1 MNRVW
6 AIKAEQRLSQL
17 EERTKTIP
25 PGITV
30 SIVDALARLEARIA
44 TLENKPNVGRP
55 PKDKTE

>member
-17 EERTKTIP
+17 EARTKAAP
-25 PGITV
+25 DV
-30 SIVDALARLEARIA
+30 SGLLADIDALKARILA
-44 TLENKPNVGRP
+44 LESKPKPGRP

>member
-6 AIKAEQRLSQL
+6 AIKAEQRLSEL
-17 EERTKTIP
+17 EERTKTLP

-30 SIVDALARLEARIA
+30 SIVDALARLEVRIA
-44 TLENKPNVGRP
+44 ALENKPKLGRP